1 MTVGAWISS
10 WQERIDALTLRERVL
25 LFAAI
30 VAVTYGLVVIAAIH
44 PLEARA
50 RTVKAELAEVHAKTI
65 AVDTRLDTLLAPGTR
80 ARERA
85 QLEMLGS
92 KIRVLKRR
100 LARLTG
106 ALIPAREMPAL
117 LREALARTPG
127 VTLVALTDEGTTAM
141 RRNPKSKPFLYRH
154 EMVLAVRG
162 PYPALVR
169 YLAALAH
176 TRKHVLWGRV
186 TLKAGGYPFSTLRL
200 RVYTLS
206 AHEALLE

>member
-1 MTVGAWISS
+1 MTVKAWFAS
-10 WQERIDALTLRERVL
+10 WHERIDALTLRERVL

-30 VAVTYGLVVIAAIH
+30 VTVTYGLVVAAAIR

-50 RTVKAELAEVHAKTI
+50 GAVKADLVRVHAKT
-65 AVDTRLDTLLAPGTR
+65 AALDARLDTLLAPDTR

-85 QLEMLGS
+85 QLRTLGS
-92 KIRVLKRR
+92 KIRVLKKR

-117 LREALARTPG
+117 LRGVLARTPG
-127 VTLVALTDEGTTAM
+127 VTLVALTDKGTMAM

-162 PYPALVR
+162 PYPALLR
-169 YLAALAH
+169 YLTALAH
-176 TRKHVLWGRV
+176 TKRHVLWGRV
-186 TLKAGGYPFSTLRL
+186 TLMAGRYPFSTLRL

-206 AHEALLE
+206 SHEALLE